1 MYSSDHDSGR
11 NILNGWSASFHDDPS
26 GISREWWES
35 LSLPSAYVGYD
46 WLRARSATI
55 HGEPC
60 FLGVSDRKGDAVLG
74 TPGYITDGSSH
85 PGYRP
90 AEFLLDELPDEDV
103 AAQPGGQAAL
113 ADLRERLAVLNSGHS
128 LVFGAPGR
136 MGGVGYAAGLSPA
149 ARVEAMGFAA
159 AEAEKRAADVS
170 AGMVCWV
177 YALEGADGALDQALR
192 GRGYARVSVGAD
204 CHLPIEWD
212 SFDNYLHSFS
222 AKRRWS
228 IVRERRTFAEA
239 GVTIERHGP
248 EVLGPELAELEL
260 QWRQKYGRKADLSET
275 ISDYR
280 ELQEHVGDALSVFV
294 ARQHKR
300 ALGFMTFINDGPVWW
315 ARFPGFDYSM
325 ATQVYLY
332 FNLLFYHPIELAIS
346 EGISS
351 ISYSMGSYETKC
363 SRGCRPRH
371 FLAYVRTPGDP
382 SLAAGLELVDRV
394 RRRRFDRIEQMY
406 AGHGK
411 G

>member
-1 MYSSDHDSGR
+1 M
-11 NILNGWSASFHDDPS
+11 
-26 GISREWWES
+26 
-35 LSLPSAYVGYD
+35 GYD

-60 FLGVSDRKGDAVLG
+60 FLGISDQTGNAVLG
-74 TPGYITDGSSH
+74 MPGYITDDSSH

-90 AEFLLDELPDEDV
+90 AEFLLDELQDEDV
-103 AAQPGGQAAL
+103 EAQPGGQAVL
-113 ADLRERLAVLNSGHS
+113 ADLRRRLASLNSGRS

-136 MGGVGYAAGLSPA
+136 MGGVGYSARLSPA
-149 ARVEAMGFAA
+149 ARVEAMNFAA
-159 AEAEKRAADVS
+159 AEAEKRAADAS
-170 AGMVCWV
+170 ADMICWV
-177 YALEGADGALDQALR
+177 YALEGADYALDRALR
-192 GRGYARVSVGAD
+192 TRGYARISVGAD
-204 CHLPIEWD
+204 CHLPIEWA
-212 SFDNYLHSFS
+212 SFDDYLHSFS

-228 IVRERRTFAEA
+228 IVRERRKFAEA
-239 GVTIERHGP
+239 GVMIERHGP
-248 EVLGPELAELEL
+248 EVLGPELAALEL
-260 QWRQKYGRKADLSET
+260 QWRHKYGRKADLIET
-275 ISDYR
+275 VSDYR
-280 ELQEHVGDALSVFV
+280 ELQENVGDALSVFV
-294 ARQHKR
+294 ARQHGR

-325 ATQVYLY
+325 TPQIYLY

-382 SLAAGLELVDRV
+382 SLAADLELVDRV
-394 RRRRFDRIEQMY
+394 QRRRFDRIDQKY